1 MKQFKGVISPVITP
15 FDSSGRV
22 YEQGFDNL
30 FKFLS
35 DNGIDGV
42 FCIGSYGSFPLLEL
56 EERKYATKLAIE
68 KSAKYGLKNIIQVGH
83 ADTKYTIE
91 LAKYAESLS
100 ADAIAIVIPYY
111 YSGHAYDETNI
122 LPHFQAVRDAVSL
135 PLHFYNNPRT
145 TKVSAT
151 PEFLSSIVKMGFNGM
166 KDSGS
171 DMELFKR
178 YTESAWGV
186 NPDFDLMP
194 GSGSVFLEGFELGA
208 EACVA
213 GTSMAFPKLV
223 VQMYKEIID
232 GDYNNAKNT
241 QVLVNKARDIQ
252 NKYNMRPAAAYDIV
266 KMQGIDIGQPRAP
279 WRQLTDKE
287 FIETERELR
296 NIKAFGG

>member
-1 MKQFKGVISPVITP
+1 MKQFKGVISPIITP
-15 FDSSGRV
+15 FDSSGRI

-35 DNGIDGV
+35 VNDINGV

-56 EERKYATKLAIE
+56 EERKYASKLAIE

-122 LPHFQAVRDAVSL
+122 LTHFQAVRDAVSL

-178 YTESAWGV
+178 YTKSAWDID
-186 NPDFDLMP
+186 PDFDLMP

-213 GTSMAFPKLV
+213 GTSMAFPKIV
-223 VQMYKEIID
+223 VQMYKEIINKN
-232 GDYNNAKNT
+232 YSNAKNT
-241 QVLVNKARDIQ
+241 QVLVNKAREIQ
-252 NKYNMRPAAAYDIV
+252 NKYNMRPATAYDIV
-266 KMQGIDIGQPRAP
+266 KMQGIDIGQSRAP

-287 FIETERELR
+287 FIETEKELR
-296 NIKAFGG
+296 NIKAFGD

>member
-1 MKQFKGVISPVITP
+1 MRQFKGVISPVITP
-15 FDSSGRV
+15 FDLSGKV

-91 LAKYAESLS
+91 LARYAESLS
-100 ADAIAIVIPYY
+100 ADAVAIVVPYY
-111 YSGHAYDETNI
+111 YSGHAYDQSNI
-122 LPHFQAVRDAVSL
+122 LSHFQAVRDAVSL

-151 PEFLSSIVKMGFNGM
+151 PDFLSNIVKMGFDGM

-171 DMELFKR
+171 DMVLFKE
-178 YTESAWGV
+178 YAEAVWKV

-194 GSGSVFLEGFELGA
+194 GSGSVFLKGFELGA

-223 VQMYKEIID
+223 VKMYKEIVS
-232 GDYNNAKNT
+232 GDYSNAKTT

-266 KMQGIDIGQPRAP
+266 KMQGVDIGQPRAP
-279 WRQLTDKE
+279 WRKLTDKE
-287 FIETERELR
+287 FIKTERELR
-296 NIKAFGG
+296 NIKALGD